1 MAIDEYGQIIRR
13 TNRQKNNDETSQGN
27 LETKSDKIANLRG
40 IKTDNSAT
48 PKENTSEEMNNK
60 KVNSINPA
68 ILQKKIK
75 EQIKDIE

>member
-13 TNRQKNNDETSQGN
+13 TNRQKNNDETSQEN
-27 LETKSDKIANLRG
+27 SASKSDKVANLRG

-60 KVNSINPA
+60 KVNTINPVL
-68 ILQKKIK
+68 LQKKLK
-75 EQIKDIE
+75 ERIKDIK